1 MESVD
6 KAALHAVLTGTLG
19 LSIDTGIDLLMEHAF
34 RNEESNE
41 NMAAALG
48 VQLAI
53 NGVAVFLMT
62 KALKD
67 RDYSD
72 GVLFFPALLQSQP
85 SLQKKLKWSHA
96 ALRSLKPPPQSSER
110 KA

>member
-19 LSIDTGIDLLMEHAF
+19 LSIGTGIDLLMEHAF
-34 RNEESNE
+34 KNEE

-110 KA
+110 TA

>member
-1 MESVD
+1 M
-6 KAALHAVLTGTLG
+6 LTGTLG
-19 LSIDTGIDLLMEHAF
+19 LSIGTGIDLLMEHAF

-96 ALRSLKPPPQSSER
+96 ALRSLNPPQSSER

>member
-19 LSIDTGIDLLMEHAF
+19 LSIGTGIDLLMEHAF
-34 RNEESNE
+34 KNEE
-41 NMAAALG
+41 NMAVALG

>member
-19 LSIDTGIDLLMEHAF
+19 LSIGTGIDLLMEHAF
-34 RNEESNE
+34 KNEE